1 MLPGHNELCADWSGQ
16 LDRFGGRSNHIS
28 CFFFLH
34 KPQGLGTQIYRDWLN
49 AQNGQEEVE
58 LGAHG

>member
-1 MLPGHNELCADWSGQ
+1 MSSAQTGAVNWIGLVAEATTPVV
-16 LDRFGGRSNHIS
+16 
-28 CFFFLH
+28 FFFLH
-34 KPQGLGTQIYRDWLN
+34 KPQDLGTQIYRDWLN